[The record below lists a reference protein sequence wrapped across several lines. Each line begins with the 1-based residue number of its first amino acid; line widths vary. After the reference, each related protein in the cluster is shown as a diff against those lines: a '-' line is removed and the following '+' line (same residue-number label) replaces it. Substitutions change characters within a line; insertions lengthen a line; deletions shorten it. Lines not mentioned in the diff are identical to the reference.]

1 MCTLC
6 DSCTQ
11 PLFTQKFF
19 YKLFFH
25 AHHHYISLYN
35 LNPLSLTPFVCLC
48 SITLNSPYDIVCH
61 VNIILIFTFMTYI
74 HLFANKMKAYNRAW
88 YIQPHDGLNS
98 KDM

>member
-61 VNIILIFTFMTYI
+61 VNIVFDFHLYDI
-74 HLFANKMKAYNRAW
+74 HPLLRKQNEG
-88 YIQPHDGLNS
+88 IQQSLVYTAS
-98 KDM
+98 